1 MTMLHSLRFRLIVV
15 LILVTLVPV
24 ATVSV
29 LMLRAT
35 EEAFRTYADERSI
48 SDAQDIVEQVGVE
61 TGSRVVVVGGST
73 ESVLADHPANP
84 GMSYFGQAVGGS
96 DAGGGTAF
104 GGAAGGAGA
113 SGGVTGS
120 AGGADA
126 PLETVELA
134 NTSGAAAGGI
144 GVTTFS
150 TADIPDDALVVSIP
164 GISDQAFLDDVSRS
178 LLIAIGAAIAGTV
191 LMAFLIARHVVRPV
205 EQLTAAAHG
214 MAAGDLGR
222 RVTVRS
228 RDEIGVLAEAF
239 NSMADNRAHLE
250 TLRRNMVNDVAHEL
264 RTPLGNLQGYLEV
277 LRDGLTAPTPDVL
290 AALHEE
296 SLSLNR
302 LVADLQELA
311 LAEAGQLPLVHEP
324 IVLADAVVSV
334 VEAFASKAAA
344 QDLGLEFRV
353 PESLPLVLADRAR
366 LGQVFR
372 NLLANAF
379 AHTPPGGRVS
389 VDATLSGNDVA
400 VSVRDTGS
408 GIAPEHLPYVFDRF
422 YRTDAARARATG
434 GAGLG
439 LAIVKHLVEAQGG
452 KISATSQPG
461 GGTTLT
467 FTLPR
472 ADAVASLPA
481 SIPA

>member
-1 MTMLHSLRFRLIVV
+1 M
-15 LILVTLVPV
+15 PV
-24 ATVSV
+24 ET
-29 LMLRAT
+29 
-35 EEAFRTYADERSI
+35 
-48 SDAQDIVEQVGVE
+48 VGV
-61 TGSRVVVVGGST
+61 TT
-73 ESVLADHPANP
+73 
-84 GMSYFGQAVGGS
+84 
-96 DAGGGTAF
+96 
-104 GGAAGGAGA
+104 A
-113 SGGVTGS
+113 SGGVAS
-120 AGGADA
+120 AGGS
-126 PLETVELA
+126 
-134 NTSGAAAGGI
+134 SG
-144 GVTTFS
+144 TTFS

-164 GISDQAFLDDVSRS
+164 GISDRAFLDDVSRS
-178 LLIAIGAAIAGTV
+178 LLIAIGAAVAGTV

-214 MAAGDLGR
+214 MAAGDLGQ

-239 NSMADNRAHLE
+239 NSMADNRVRLE

-290 AALHEE
+290 AALHDE

-311 LAEAGQLPLVHEP
+311 LAEAGQLPLFQEP
-324 IVLADAVVSV
+324 VVLADAVVSA
-334 VEAFASKAAA
+334 VEAFASKATA
-344 QDLGLEFRV
+344 QHLGLEFRV

-372 NLLANAF
+372 NLLANAV

-389 VDATLSGNDVA
+389 VDAVLAGEEIA

-422 YRTDAARARATG
+422 YRADAARARATG

-452 KISATSQPG
+452 RISADSQPG

-472 ADAVASLPA
+472 ADAVVPIPA

>member
-1 MTMLHSLRFRLIVV
+1 MTMLRSLRFRLILV

-35 EEAFRTYADERSI
+35 AEAFRAYSDERSI
-48 SDAQDIVEQVGVE
+48 SDAQNIAGQVGVE
-61 TGSRVVVVGGST
+61 TGSQVFVVGGQGET
-73 ESVLADHPANP
+73 EAVLAEHPAQP
-84 GMSYFGQAVGGS
+84 GTSYFGVAG
-96 DAGGGTAF
+96 DAAGGGTAF
-104 GGAAGGAGA
+104 GTAGGGRVSSGGGPGSASGSSAPVETVGMANASGSVSAAGG
-113 SGGVTGS
+113 SGVT
-120 AGGADA
+120 A
-126 PLETVELA
+126 
-134 NTSGAAAGGI
+134 
-144 GVTTFS
+144 FS
-150 TADIPDDALVVSIP
+150 TADIPDDALVVNIP
-164 GISDQAFLDDVSRS
+164 SISDKAFLDDVSRS
-178 LLIAIGAAIAGTV
+178 LLIAIGAAVAGTV

-205 EQLTAAAHG
+205 EQLTDAAHG

-239 NSMADNRAHLE
+239 NTMADNRAHLE
-250 TLRRNMVNDVAHEL
+250 ALRRNMVNDVAHEL
-264 RTPLGNLQGYLEV
+264 RAPLGNLQGYLEV

-311 LAEAGQLPLVHEP
+311 LAEAGQLPLVQEP
-324 IVLADAVVSV
+324 VVLADVVVSA
-334 VEAFASKAAA
+334 VEAFASKATA

-366 LGQVFR
+366 LAQVFR
-372 NLLANAF
+372 NLLANAC
-379 AHTPPGGRVS
+379 AHTPPGGRIS
-389 VDATLSGNDVA
+389 VDASLFGNEIA
-400 VSVRDTGS
+400 VSVRDTGH
-408 GIAPEHLPYVFDRF
+408 GIAPEHLPYVFERF
-422 YRTDAARARATG
+422 YRADAARSRATG

-452 KISATSQPG
+452 TVSASSQPG
-461 GGTTLT
+461 DGATLT

-472 ADAVASLPA
+472 ADHAVA
-481 SIPA
+481 IPA